1 VQPRM
6 WTAAVAAVIAGVVMT
21 AVALLR
27 PDPQWLGWVGV
38 IVVLVVSGQ
47 LARHARRPDVLTRD
61 ERARSEWEEKDRG
74 PASSEPLRAT
84 AVPADARAGEPMP
97 PPPPVNPSAVR
108 EPEKKS
114 AVKRTRTPAS
124 SAPVARVENTGSS
137 SAPAV
142 VEPEQAVVELLVAVP
157 GLGASKQQALAVAF
171 PTMRQLRD
179 ATVGDLTAVDRVGP
193 KVATRVKM
201 LLEVD
206 VDDLLSGVAGV
217 GPSKREAIKERV
229 GTAPQLMNATVE
241 QLAAVPGVSTTMA
254 QRIRDTLDQPG
265 RGSTQRA
272 AATDRPT
279 EVSQRAT

>member
-1 VQPRM
+1 M

-21 AVALLR
+21 VVALLR
-27 PDPQWLGWVGV
+27 PDLQWLGWVGV
-38 IVVLVVSGQ
+38 IVVLVASGQ

-61 ERARSEWEEKDRG
+61 ERARSEREEKDRG
-74 PASSEPLRAT
+74 PASSEPPRAT
-84 AVPADARAGEPMP
+84 AVPADARAGEPTP

-114 AVKRTRTPAS
+114 AVKQIRTPAS
-124 SAPVARVENTGSS
+124 SAPVARAENTSSS

-157 GLGASKQQALAVAF
+157 GLGPSKQQALAVAF

-179 ATVGDLTAVDRVGP
+179 ATVDDLTAVDRVGP

-217 GPSKREAIKERV
+217 GTSKREAIKERF

-254 QRIRDTLDQPG
+254 QRIRDTLEQP
-265 RGSTQRA
+265 
-272 AATDRPT
+272 
-279 EVSQRAT
+279 E